1 MGNEYRAPKVG
12 TLDGMLGRGEQQA
25 IGWPRDQSDSSFR
38 LEAQHR
44 HATLAGRAPAPFLAF
59 GSVPVARYERQPS
72 DGEVICYRFSDSIE
86 ETP

>member
-1 MGNEYRAPKVG
+1 
-12 TLDGMLGRGEQQA
+12 MLGRGEQQA